1 MKSNKMRNLLLA
13 AALMLQGTG
22 LLAQVVLNE
31 TFSGGAMPPAGWT
44 IDAQTSNW
52 SISGTANAGGS
63 SPEAKMTWSPE
74 FNTTTRLISPAI
86 DLTGA
91 GMVLVQ
97 FRHMID
103 HYSGS
108 YQIGI
113 ATRTGAGSWTP
124 AWSRTIS
131 SGVSAEQVSVP
142 ISNNDTGNPGFQFCI
157 YFSGSS
163 YNLND
168 WFIDDITLTIPEN
181 TDAAVTHIS
190 TPTYFTGPADVT
202 ATITNMGI
210 NALNAFNVNWQVD
223 DNDVHTEQRSG
234 QNIQLGGSVSITFQN
249 QVELSAGTYDLKV
262 WVSNVN
268 GATGSDDAPEN
279 DTLTKTIRIPVQLVP
294 RKPFFEE
301 FTSSTCAPCASF
313 NNSVLNPFINQN
325 GDEIVLVK
333 YQMNW
338 PGSGDP
344 YYTAEG
350 GARRNYYGVNA
361 VPMLFVDGKN
371 VATSSAGVNTAFN
384 NSLNNIAFV
393 DIAGHYTI
401 EGTNVSIDAAVTSY
415 TDIDNAT
422 LYVVIFEGVTTQNKR
437 TNGETEFHH
446 VMMRILPNGNGS
458 AASLESNVP
467 MQVNHV
473 VDMTGTNVE
482 EMSDLFVAIFLQD
495 NQSKEIFQA
504 AYATLAGALVSSQP
518 ANLAVNVP
526 VDEPLV
532 IDFSQPVR
540 LIGGEELTPE
550 NVQEI
555 VTLEL
560 LSSRNIPVNY
570 SAEVNAEKT
579 RITITP
585 DQNLEET
592 SIYRLTVAALENEN
606 GVQTYTYSS
615 EFATETGTNTG
626 SLIPSAF
633 RIYPNPAQNFLF
645 VEGSSEAGNNAELLV
660 TDLSGKI
667 VRRALSPQADSETTA
682 LPLLGLGQG
691 TYLITLKGE
700 KGAFT
705 RRFVVIK

>member
-1 MKSNKMRNLLLA
+1 MKSNKMRSLLLA

-31 TFSGGAMPPAGWT
+31 TFSGGVMPPAGWT

-52 SISGTANAGGS
+52 SVSSTSNAGGS
-63 SPEAKMTWSPE
+63 APEAKMTWSPE
-74 FNTTTRLISPAI
+74 FNTTTRLISPEI

-91 GMVLVQ
+91 SLVLVQ

-113 ATRTGAGSWTP
+113 ATRTNGGTWTQ
-124 AWSRTIS
+124 AWNRTIT

-142 ISNNDTGNPGFQFCI
+142 LSDENTGNPGFQFCI
-157 YFSGSS
+157 FFSGSS

-168 WFIDDITLTIPEN
+168 WFIDDITLTIPAN
-181 TDAAVTHIS
+181 TDAAVTHIA
-190 TPTYFTGPADVT
+190 TPTYFVGPHDVT
-202 ATITNMGI
+202 ATVTNLGI
-210 NALNAFNVNWQVD
+210 NAINSFKLNWQVD
-223 DNDVHTEQRSG
+223 DNDIHTEQRSG
-234 QNIQLGGSVSITFQN
+234 QNIQLGGSVSLSFQD
-249 QVELSAGTYDLKV
+249 QVELSAGAYNLKV
-262 WVSNVN
+262 WVSDVN
-268 GATGSDDAPEN
+268 GATGADDAPGN
-279 DTLTKTIRIPVQLVP
+279 DTLAKVIRIPVQTVP

-301 FTSSTCAPCASF
+301 FTSSTCGPCASF

-350 GARRNYYGVNA
+350 GSRRTYYGVNA

-384 NSLNNIAFV
+384 NSIDNIAFV

-401 EGTNVSIDAAVTSY
+401 DGTTVSIDASVTSY

-422 LYVVIFEGVTTQNKR
+422 LHVVIFEGITTENKR

-446 VMMRILPNGNGS
+446 VMMRLLPDGNGT
-458 AASLESNVP
+458 AASLVTNQP
-467 MQVNHV
+467 LQINHE

-495 NQSKEIFQA
+495 NQSKEVFQA
-504 AYATLAGALVSSQP
+504 AYADLSGALISSQP
-518 ANLAVNVP
+518 ANQAVNVAI
-526 VDEPLV
+526 DAPLV

-540 LIGGEELTPE
+540 LTGGEELTPA
-550 NVQEI
+550 NAQSV

-560 LSSRNIPVNY
+560 MSSRNIPVSF
-570 SAEVNAEKT
+570 SAEVNPEKT

-592 SIYRLTVAALENEN
+592 SIYRLTVAPLENEN
-606 GVQTYTYSS
+606 GVQTYTYTS

-626 SLIPSAF
+626 SIAPASF
-633 RIYPNPAQNFLF
+633 RVYPNPAQSFIF
-645 VEGSSEAGNNAELLV
+645 VEGAAEAGNNCELLL

-667 VRRALSPQADSETTA
+667 VRYTDASGITAGTTV
-682 LPLLGLGQG
+682 LPLRGLMQG
-691 TYLITLKGE
+691 TYLLTLKGE
-700 KGAFT
+700 KGTFT
-705 RRFVVIK
+705 SRVIVIQ